1 MYERYRFFHENAGRV
16 AVIDENGR
24 PSGISAR
31 VALDLARAEALIEE
45 AQELGVASVEWRD
58 DDEPYEHGCMT
69 DDEVREQFANNRWTG
84 PYGCVVTIGDDHA
97 ASLWGIVLDSR
108 GVSVG
113 IGPFLADDP
122 YARVVRAELASE
134 LVEDLMQ
141 AIGDA
146 KDAQLA
152 TALLPRLSG
161 VEPL

>member
-16 AVIDENGR
+16 AIIDENGR
-24 PSGISAR
+24 PSGIAAR
-31 VALDLARAEALIEE
+31 VALDLARAEALIDE
-45 AQELGVASVEWRD
+45 AEELGIAEVKWPF

-84 PYGCVVTIGDDHA
+84 PFGCVVAIGDDEHA
-97 ASLWGIVLDSR
+97 ASLWGIVFGSR
-108 GVSVG
+108 E
-113 IGPFLADDP
+113 LDDP

-146 KDAQLA
+146 KDAQLD
-152 TALLPRLSG
+152 
-161 VEPL
+161 PLT

>member
-16 AVIDENGR
+16 AVVDENGR
-24 PSGISAR
+24 MSGIAAR
-31 VALDLARAEALIEE
+31 VALDLARAEALIDE
-45 AQELGVASVEWRD
+45 AEELGIASVEWQD
-58 DDEPYEHGCMT
+58 DPEPYEHGYMT

-84 PYGCVVTIGDDHA
+84 PFGCVVSIGDDDHA

-113 IGPFLADDP
+113 LPGSADDP
-122 YARVVRAELASE
+122 YARVIRAELASE

-146 KDAQLA
+146 KDAQLD
-152 TALLPRLSG
+152 
-161 VEPL
+161 PLT